1 VDDPAARRK
10 EPGPGREEGEI
21 STFIQAVAPGP
32 PRRGWVGNGQNARLG
47 AQTYAYTGPSQKG
60 SSGVSPSASLID
72 RIESMPKREL
82 YFFALYRVLIAA
94 VIAALLFSPLS
105 AMVGESTHPQLAAVV
120 SGSYLA
126 LSLLILVAGRNDRW
140 LRPIVVGSVLID
152 IVATVLLAHALPGAS
167 AGLSMALL
175 FNIAAA
181 ATLLP
186 LSMGLSLALTASAA
200 TAGEYVWNLLE
211 NGEPNRTLA
220 ELAMFITSFL
230 ALAFVSYQ
238 VGNRARRNQQLANQR
253 GAEVA
258 NLFEINELIIRRM
271 RTGVLVVDGANRITL
286 ANEAAATLI
295 GDNDGNSGSGLL
307 ELGSA
312 APDLSRR
319 LQRWRNGWTNEETPL
334 QLSPDQPEV
343 QPRFARL
350 LAGSDLTL
358 VFLDDSTVV
367 SRRAESLT
375 LSAMGRFS
383 ASLAHEIRNPL
394 AAINYAAQ
402 LLEESTAIGDTDRRL
417 LQIIHQQCQRT
428 NGIVESVLGL
438 ARRERANPEN
448 LDLAAFV
455 RRFVLEYKQSLTLET
470 DSIEP
475 IISESSVHGL
485 VDPRHLHQILTVLV
499 HNALKYGRT
508 GQDPARVRLRVARQD
523 RNAVIDVMDRGPGIP
538 ESVASQLFRPF
549 YTTSE
554 HGTGLGLYIARELC
568 KGNQASLEYV
578 SVPAGGACFRL
589 VLPGPHT
596 MRPQ

>member
-1 VDDPAARRK
+1 M
-10 EPGPGREEGEI
+10 
-21 STFIQAVAPGP
+21 
-32 PRRGWVGNGQNARLG
+32 
-47 AQTYAYTGPSQKG
+47 
-60 SSGVSPSASLID
+60 SPSASLID
-72 RIESMPKREL
+72 RIESIPKREL
-82 YFFALYRVLIAA
+82 YFFALYRLLITA

-105 AMVGESTHPQLAAVV
+105 NLVGAADHPQLAFWVSGIYLLLALVILLVGRSERWLRRIVV
-120 SGSYLA
+120 SG
-126 LSLLILVAGRNDRW
+126 VA
-140 LRPIVVGSVLID
+140 VD
-152 IVATVLLAHALPGAS
+152 IVAATLLAHALPGAS
-167 AGLSMALL
+167 AGISMSLL

-186 LSMGLSLALTASAA
+186 LSLGLGLAVAASAA
-200 TAGEYVWNLLE
+200 TAGEYTWKLLE
-211 NGEPNRTLA
+211 GGDPTRTLA
-220 ELAMFITSFL
+220 ELAMFITSYL

-253 GAEVA
+253 GDEVA
-258 NLFEINELIIRRM
+258 NLFQINELIIRRM

-286 ANEAAATLI
+286 ANEAASTLI
-295 GDNDGNSGSGLL
+295 GDADGNGGSGRL

-319 LQRWRNGWTNEETPL
+319 LLRWRNGWTNEETPL

-455 RRFVLEYKQSLTLET
+455 RRFVLEYKQGITLET

-475 IISESSVHGL
+475 IITETSVHAL

-499 HNALKYGRT
+499 HNALKYGRV
-508 GQDPARVRLRVARQD
+508 GQEPARVRLRVARQE
-523 RNAVIDVMDRGPGIP
+523 RAAVIDVMDRGPGIP
-538 ESVASQLFRPF
+538 ETVASQLFRPF
-549 YTTSE
+549 FTTSE

-568 KGNQASLEYV
+568 KANQANLEYV

-589 VLPGPHT
+589 VLAGPHT
-596 MRPQ
+596 MLPQ